1 LYSLPCY
8 VTAMGRSFC
17 GWLLVASVL
26 GQVPTLEDIEKRNA
40 RMNLLRSAAE
50 SYRSGNT
57 PYALELVDRLSK
69 GDQDATALTV
79 THLMRLWPA
88 GKDETLPPS
97 LSGRSLRIQLKRWDI
112 LLARALGAL
121 YMEALLR
128 AYRERDTRVYDQ
140 SIRFAEGAETL
151 FDFIAE
157 YTPGPSPAPRWELAI
172 GLSAFGDGQLGWASL
187 VLAEGCR
194 RHPEHAALLLACGS
208 LRDVIAAQPADLLLR
223 TVREVST
230 RPIGLPRPMIST
242 DKSRDVNIANLPSA
256 AAETNLVTFAREVDL
271 EAAAGQLRGVLK
283 VDPEN
288 AEARL
293 RLAHV
298 HIMRGHDGEAG
309 PLLEEIVSAKIVS
322 TARIDY
328 LALLFLGGVYQ
339 RGGHFDAAAAL
350 LERAVTMFPSGQ
362 SAFVALA
369 DGERTRG
376 NAAGATA
383 IIDRMLRAPSSPT
396 DPWTDYRFG
405 QYWVPTPQLAALRK
419 EAIE

>member
-1 LYSLPCY
+1 
-8 VTAMGRSFC
+8 MGRSVC
-17 GWLLVASVL
+17 VWLLVAVSVL
-26 GQVPTLEDIEKRNA
+26 AQKGLPAPTIEDIEKRNA
-40 RMNLLRSAAE
+40 RMNLLRGAAE

-57 PYALELVDRLSK
+57 QHALELLDRLDR
-69 GDQDATALTV
+69 GEQTATPLSV
-79 THLMRLWPA
+79 TFLMRLWLA
-88 GKDETLPPS
+88 GKDETLPLS
-97 LSGRSLRIQLKRWDI
+97 LRGRSPRIPLKRWDI
-112 LLARALGAL
+112 PLARALGAL

-128 AYRERDTRVYDQ
+128 AYRERDTRVYDEP
-140 SIRFAEGAETL
+140 IRFVEGAEKV
-151 FDFIAE
+151 FDLVAE
-157 YTPGPSPAPRWELAI
+157 HTPEPSPAPRWELAI

-194 RHPEHAALLLACGS
+194 HHPDHAALLLACGS

-230 RPIGLPRPMIST
+230 RPIGLPRPTIST
-242 DKSRDVNIANLPSA
+242 DASRDVSIANLPSA
-256 AAETNLVTFAREVDL
+256 TTETNLAAVARDVDL
-271 EAAAGQLRGVLK
+271 DTAAGQLRGALR
-283 VDPEN
+283 VDPDN

-309 PLLEEIVSAKIVS
+309 PLLEEIVSNKIVS

-328 LALLFLGGVYQ
+328 LALLFLGGIYQ

-350 LERAVTMFPSGQ
+350 LERAVTIFPSGQ

-376 NAAGATA
+376 NAAGAAA
-383 IIDRMLRAPSSPT
+383 IIDRMFQAPSSPP
-396 DPWTDYRFG
+396 DPWSDYRFG

-419 EAIE
+419 EAIQ